1 MSRGGARSGAGR
13 KSNAL
18 TAAVQATGETDMAL
32 ALAAVIDNE
41 TVDLATRLDACRHLA
56 GASVA
61 RVISEFKW
69 AA

>member
-1 MSRGGARSGAGR
+1 LA
-13 KSNAL
+13 
-18 TAAVQATGETDMAL
+18 AAVQATGEADIAL
-32 ALAAVIDNE
+32 ALAAVIDN
-41 TVDLATRLDACRHLA
+41 DRLDIATRLEACRFLA